1 MDLKISSFNN
11 SLGDVI
17 ESLCDN
23 KTHSV
28 KISTTKKIIER
39 DRKDA
44 RYIKS
49 LNNVKLIYKKED
61 GGILILMG
69 NLQVSFRQ
77 PFGGEFFL
85 RKIIH
90 GTTNFEDVKGV
101 IKDIKF
107 ISIGYPTSVGDMQQ
121 ELDEINNN
129 PDFEYN
135 ISQFDEFMEIFEF
148 YKKLSD
154 ELNNNI
160 SYQINNISRPYY
172 FISSDVQNFE
182 SNFKIEVKDQNG
194 VLKGY
199 KVEAI
204 DYQYLKNEIKEQ
216 VLELVDIHI
225 TGGSDEIQRIKRVR
239 TENVYLSNVF
249 NVSEKD
255 IKSLK
260 QFSIVNIIINKNEVI
275 ISGELKNSIDYEDNY
290 EYLNLYDMGQK
301 IKVESIDNSLRLINQ
316 GATGS
321 ASELLQYL
329 IGDKAMPND
338 EEAKENNVVKEHYM
352 QGLNESQRRAFLM
365 AVDGQ
370 PVSLI
375 KGPPGTGKTH
385 VINAIVQYI
394 TKELNEK
401 VIISS
406 QTHIAIDN
414 VLDKLIENYDLIIPN
429 RITNRRN
436 KYSGEYIDETLYK
449 TWGSKFEKHN
459 LRSSNKELA
468 QNMVDAIKNFK
479 GQPKFKYSEETQ
491 NIDFKV
497 IGATTTTSAI
507 AGKKGLEILKG
518 YDWLIIDE
526 VSKCPITEVLRY
538 LPYVSKIIMVGDDYQ
553 LAPLLE
559 FSKEDVMN
567 LPSYNEELFTKLQ
580 RIYEQSVFAKVLD
593 KAKRANRLVQL
604 NENYRSVSQVL
615 TTYNVFY
622 DSTLIG
628 RRETIRPD
636 KCHFKVVDSE
646 INYDNKDVFF
656 VEVSKGQEQRDGTS
670 RFNLDEIQ
678 ATAFIIDD
686 LMKKA
691 VNPSQISVSAIFPY
705 AAQINHFQKKNIEL
719 INKAKKLFKSF
730 EIDTVDAFQGK
741 ETDIVLVNTV
751 VTDSSQKN
759 FLNDF
764 RRINVSMSRA
774 RDKLIVFGNSIT
786 LSKINMKIGDGQE
799 RQYFKEIIN
808 YIKSTGTYLKYEG
821 GKIENGNKS
830 KSNFKLA

>member
-1 MDLKISSFNN
+1 MELKISSFNN
-11 SLGDVI
+11 SLDDVI

-39 DRKDA
+39 DRKNA

-69 NLQVSFRQ
+69 NLQVSFKQ

-85 RKIIH
+85 KKIIND
-90 GTTNFEDVKGV
+90 TTNFEDVKGV
-101 IKDIKF
+101 VKDIKF
-107 ISIGYPTSVGDMQQ
+107 ISIGYPISVSDMQR

-135 ISQFDEFMEIFEF
+135 ISQFDEFMEIFDF

-160 SYQINNISRPYY
+160 SYQINNISRSYY
-172 FISSDVQNFE
+172 FVSSDVQNFD
-182 SNFKIEVKDQNG
+182 SNFKTEVKDQNG

-199 KVEAI
+199 KIEAI

-225 TGGSDEIQRIKRVR
+225 SGGADEIQKIKRVG

-249 NVSEKD
+249 NVFEKD

-275 ISGELKNSIDYEDNY
+275 ISGELKNSTDYEDNY

-338 EEAKENNVVKEHYM
+338 EEAKGNNVIKEHYM

-468 QNMVDAIKNFK
+468 KNMQALIKNFK

-491 NIDFKV
+491 NIDYKV

-604 NENYRSVSQVL
+604 NENYRSVFQVL

-628 RRETIRPD
+628 RREAIRPD
-636 KCHFKVVDSE
+636 KCHFNVGDSE
-646 INYDNKDVFF
+646 INCDNNDVFF

-678 ATAFIIDD
+678 ATAFILNN

-691 VNPSQISVSAIFPY
+691 INPSQISVSAIFPY

-830 KSNFKLA
+830 KSSFKLA

>member
-1 MDLKISSFNN
+1 MELKISSFNN
-11 SLGDVI
+11 SLDDVI

-69 NLQVSFRQ
+69 NLQVSFKQ

-85 RKIIH
+85 KKIIND
-90 GTTNFEDVKGV
+90 TTNFEDVKGV
-101 IKDIKF
+101 VKDIKF
-107 ISIGYPTSVGDMQQ
+107 ISIGYPISVSDMQR

-135 ISQFDEFMEIFEF
+135 ISQFDEFMEIFDF

-160 SYQINNISRPYY
+160 SYQINNISRSYY
-172 FISSDVQNFE
+172 FVSSDVQNFD
-182 SNFKIEVKDQNG
+182 SNFKTEVKDQNG

-199 KVEAI
+199 KIEAI

-225 TGGSDEIQRIKRVR
+225 SGGADEIQKIKRVG

-249 NVSEKD
+249 NVFEKD

-275 ISGELKNSIDYEDNY
+275 ISGELKNSTDYEDNY

-338 EEAKENNVVKEHYM
+338 EEAKGNNVIKEHYM

-468 QNMVDAIKNFK
+468 KNMQALIKNFK

-491 NIDFKV
+491 NIDYKV

-604 NENYRSVSQVL
+604 NENYRSVFQVL

-628 RRETIRPD
+628 RREAIRPD
-636 KCHFKVVDSE
+636 KCHFNVGDSE
-646 INYDNKDVFF
+646 INCDNNDVFF

-678 ATAFIIDD
+678 ATAFILNN

-691 VNPSQISVSAIFPY
+691 INPSQISVSAIFPY

-830 KSNFKLA
+830 KSSFKLA